1 MKILLLAAIVSL
13 FALPPAEAA
22 YQIFI
27 KFTKN
32 SAKAFE
38 GDSVDKD
45 YPGSDGWFEVTSFNF
60 GIENNIDIGSVS
72 GGGGAGK
79 AAFKEFTITKPAGV
93 GSADFF
99 AACATGSFYDNATIV
114 VRQTADFEG
123 AARIMQAELHLV
135 MVQSINAAGSQ
146 GENSVMEVVTLQY
159 GAQKIL
165 FFTRD
170 SKGAEKQAGEEHNWS
185 IVKNNASTE
194 T

>member
-1 MKILLLAAIVSL
+1 MKILLLAAIVSF

-22 YQIFI
+22 YQIFM

-38 GDSVDKD
+38 GNSGDDA
-45 YPGSDGWFEVTSFNF
+45 YPGKDGWFEVTSFNF

-79 AAFKEFTITKPAGV
+79 AAFKEFVITKRAGV

-99 AACATGSFYDNATIV
+99 AACATGSFYDQATIV
-114 VRQTADFEG
+114 VRQNADIKG

-135 MVQSINAAGSQ
+135 MVQSVNSAGSQ
-146 GENSVMEVVTLQY
+146 GSDEVVEVVTFQH
-159 GAQKIL
+159 GAQKIT

-170 SKGAEKQAGEEHNWS
+170 SKGEDQSAGEYNWS